1 MIYLGDF
8 AADTAQVDFSFNTR
22 KADGTPV
29 ALVGGVVA
37 VYKDDATTAL
47 VLSAD
52 CDIAAVATGQYN
64 VTVYVTQPDSPFV
77 AGSDYKVV
85 LSAGTVDGTS
95 VAGTV
100 LAQFSIENRV
110 VTAAAPAAATVADA
124 VWDELIAGHSGAGS
138 TGDTLADILAGVDPA
153 MMTAVIAAVS
163 ALGAGNVTVTSP
175 VTATGEV
182 TIIQGDTY
190 SASEVAWT
198 DSGNTWPAGLD
209 TADRILCCIA
219 DEAELACTFAA
230 DTITLDALSCVETA
244 ALAAGRYP
252 YWLEAQWDGDPDTI
266 KTIGRGTFTVT
277 NERPEVTA

>member
-47 VLSAD
+47 ALTGE
-52 CDIAAVATGQYN
+52 CDRREVATGQYN
-64 VTVYVTQPDSPFV
+64 VTVYITHEGSPFV

-100 LAQFSIENRV
+100 LAQFSIENRY
-110 VTAAAPAAATVADA
+110 TEAGGDAETLAAIKAKTDT
-124 VWDELIAGHSGAGS
+124 IGAG
-138 TGDTLADILAGVDPA
+138 TI
-153 MMTAVIAAVS
+153 
-163 ALGAGNVTVTSP
+163 TVTSP
-175 VTATGEV
+175 VTATGDV

-198 DSGNTWPAGLD
+198 DSGNTWPADLD
-209 TADRILCCIA
+209 TATSILCCIA
-219 DEAELACTFAA
+219 DEAELACTYAA
-230 DTITLDALSCVETA
+230 GAITLDALSCVETA

-252 YWLEAQWDGDPDTI
+252 YWLEAQWDGDPDTRE
-266 KTIGRGTFTVT
+266 GL
-277 NERPEVTA
+277 

>member
-1 MIYLGDF
+1 MQYLGDF

-29 ALVGGVVA
+29 ALDGGLLA

-47 VLSAD
+47 VLLEAE
-52 CDIAAVATGQYN
+52 CDLVAVATGQYN
-64 VTVYVTQPDSPFV
+64 VTVYITQESSPFV

-100 LAQFSIENRV
+100 LAQFSVENRY
-110 VTAAAPAAATVADA
+110 TEAGGDAETLAAIKAKTDT
-124 VWDELIAGHSGAGS
+124 IGAG
-138 TGDTLADILAGVDPA
+138 TI
-153 MMTAVIAAVS
+153 
-163 ALGAGNVTVTSP
+163 TVTSP
-175 VTATGEV
+175 VTATGDV

-219 DEAELACTFAA
+219 DEAELDCTYAA

-244 ALAAGRYP
+244 ALAAGRFP

-277 NERPEVTA
+277 HERPEVTA

>member
-1 MIYLGDF
+1 MQYLGDF
-8 AADTAQVDFSFNTR
+8 AADTAQVNFSFNTR

-47 VLSAD
+47 ALIAD
-52 CDIAAVATGQYN
+52 CDLRAVATGQYN
-64 VTVYVTQPDSPFV
+64 VTVYITQESSPFV
-77 AGSDYKVV
+77 AGHDYKVV

-163 ALGAGNVTVTSP
+163 ALGAGSVTVTSP
-175 VTATGEV
+175 ITAAGEINITQGDSYQAGDISWTDTAGLWPADLSTADAITWYCDTQEESCVYTPATG
-182 TIIQGDTY
+182 
-190 SASEVAWT
+190 
-198 DSGNTWPAGLD
+198 L
-209 TADRILCCIA
+209 
-219 DEAELACTFAA
+219 LALGALST
-230 DTITLDALSCVETA
+230 TQTLDLPPGA
-244 ALAAGRYP
+244 RP
-252 YWLEAQWDGDPDTI
+252 YWIEATWTAGSRVE
-266 KTIGRGTFTVT
+266 TIGRGTCNV
-277 NERPEVTA
+277 EAKRP